1 MLWTQIVTDFSD
13 FPSAWKKSTQIFP
26 QSKLLE
32 LQAPD
37 FLSFLRKGQLADTQN
52 IRYFTALFDSS
63 FDLSLK
69 EKLWILVWLKADG
82 INALFKDWH
91 INKEW
96 CSYEGEI
103 PG

>member
-37 FLSFLRKGQLADTQN
+37 FLSFFLCYT
-52 IRYFTALFDSS
+52 
-63 FDLSLK
+63 
-69 EKLWILVWLKADG
+69 
-82 INALFKDWH
+82 KD
-91 INKEW
+91 I
-96 CSYEGEI
+96 
-103 PG
+103 